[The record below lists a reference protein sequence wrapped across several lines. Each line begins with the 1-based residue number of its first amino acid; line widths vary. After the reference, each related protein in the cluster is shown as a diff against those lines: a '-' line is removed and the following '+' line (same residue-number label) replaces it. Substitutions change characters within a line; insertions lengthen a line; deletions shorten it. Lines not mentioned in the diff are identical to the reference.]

1 MIIFLQ
7 KNSQKIGNLIANF
20 YICTSKKEVIG
31 IIYFFKY
38 IFMRKFTYLL
48 TMLALALGF
57 SVARADVV
65 TPYAYDFSGLGSG
78 KLVSSFAPP
87 GWAHYVDR
95 FQADSWSTPSFVEYF
110 AQETGGYGDDGACL
124 KVGSQTLYDSWSE
137 SSQTMTDMIVT
148 PAITGDAS
156 IYVKQSAA
164 EGSVSFYTCTVA
176 SNGTVTKGDKY
187 EVTVPAL
194 STDAWTK
201 VELPNVA
208 AGTRLGICGDQVL
221 LDEFSAASADVVL
234 KRGMSILSSPTMI
247 SSGDLCADA
256 DGNVQVQFKAK
267 IKNSGEVPLAVGD
280 EGYTVSLYDNSD
292 GVAVGEPVPVSFPLA
307 VGESQYLEGT
317 VTMAVTENYRHGF
330 HLKENISG
338 VTTYLGWIEVF
349 PHAPVFTLEDN
360 LSHDVENGS
369 TVDFQV
375 MQASTSKVLVIS
387 NAKGGAPLTINSVSV
402 PEGFSYKISAT
413 ENGEA
418 ATFPYEVAALGKAYL
433 TVTMDAS
440 VIGMR
445 SGNIVITPADGQG
458 EVYTLAVT
466 GEIVD
471 PSKVYINFN
480 DQKFP
485 AGTYI
490 ELSSGQKQ
498 WKVSNFYYG
507 ENGYA
512 ATSDEVE
519 LSKFVLPKIRLAEGE
534 HMTFDANK
542 RNATSKLNVYYS
554 ADRKN
559 WTQVKNITIDNS
571 DDANCFAMGTYPSGY
586 YDNFM
591 YKTFTLDNIPAGD
604 WYIAF
609 EAGYARVDNIIGGS
623 YLDTPDYEAELGNV
637 KIPETAMVNH
647 ASTVSFDVA
656 SFGKKDIEEGVCTA
670 KFYIGED
677 LIAEKALPAIAS
689 GEYASVEFQFTPRKN
704 GEFAAKLVVD
714 GGVQIERTATITVA
728 AEEVVGEAVV
738 GNCTTTAND
747 TPLQLYYY
755 HSQSEIIYPADL
767 LNIPAGTELK
777 SITFLGYKNAYSSNM
792 EISSDLKIWMENTDA
807 TSPKI
812 EDWYQS
818 ESMTQV
824 YADTYAVAAV
834 IGSSSDHQPV
844 IKVTFNTPFTYTGGN
859 LRVTVMSSAEQYS
872 STNFEVDGD
881 HAALAAIRY
890 ADGTLSG
897 TMTLRPLPVTVF
909 GFDKEASVFSG
920 VVTSAAD
927 NAVVEGAEV
936 KLVSDNVEYSGTTD
950 AEGKFNFIVVQD
962 GLEYNLTV
970 SKEGFFADREKVN
983 MGGTSFV
990 KNVALNV
997 AQGFNVLSAD
1007 IPENAEVNS
1016 VYKVVARV
1024 ENGEA
1029 KEAGS
1034 YRAELWMNDGVV
1046 ATAETPALEASKEY
1060 DFEFSVIPHAVGAA
1074 ETFVKFTA
1082 ETGTAASETVNVTV
1096 NKEKGN
1102 AEVLV
1107 GTPTETATAGPAD
1120 FFYKYSKTE
1129 IIYPKSLI
1137 NLPAG
1142 TKINEIQF
1150 FGTHS
1155 SKNIT
1160 FSVDAWIGNVAEATA
1175 LMGEST
1181 EGLTKVADKM
1191 TVDHSEAVTAENIK
1205 SVVTLTFPDG
1215 FVYDGGDIRLFLT
1228 SAGTA
1233 YNSTSFEVDKNV
1245 EGQAQQAKQDDE
1257 TKFATAPFSNISLP
1271 VAHFIVSPYKTLSGA
1286 VKNEKGEAVAS
1297 AYITLASAD
1306 GVEYYSETDAEGAF
1320 SMEVIKYGKEYT
1332 LTVSHPS
1339 YDAYT
1344 HPETISLADGNISG
1358 LAITLTKTY
1367 TFSGVVT
1374 DAETHAPIAG
1384 VEIYVSNPESGADVM
1399 TGTTDENGAFDLKF
1413 KQLGTY
1419 NVLFK
1424 AAGYDMVSYEGTP
1437 FEGDMVGTAVEMQQT
1452 VYTFS
1457 GVVTDAETKAPIK
1470 GVEVYVSDPES
1481 GADVMTGTTDENGAF
1496 DLKFKQLGTYN
1507 VLFKAAGYDMVSS
1520 EEVPFEGNF
1529 DITVEMQKTVRT
1541 FSGTVTDAESHA
1553 AIAGASVALYKGE
1566 NKVAEATTGADGSFE
1581 IKVKDLAVFSLVVKA
1596 EGYEDFTFDT
1606 IDLTEGDMTGT
1617 PIEMTPN
1624 SGVGM
1629 LTADGLRVYGT
1640 VGAVVVESAT
1650 EATVRVYNAAG
1661 SLVRRADVAG
1671 KTRIEGLQRG
1681 VYIVNGVKV
1690 IVK

>member
-1 MIIFLQ
+1 M
-7 KNSQKIGNLIANF
+7 
-20 YICTSKKEVIG
+20 
-31 IIYFFKY
+31 
-38 IFMRKFTYLL
+38 
-48 TMLALALGF
+48 
-57 SVARADVV
+57 
-65 TPYAYDFSGLGSG
+65 
-78 KLVSSFAPP
+78 
-87 GWAHYVDR
+87 
-95 FQADSWSTPSFVEYF
+95 
-110 AQETGGYGDDGACL
+110 
-124 KVGSQTLYDSWSE
+124 
-137 SSQTMTDMIVT
+137 
-148 PAITGDAS
+148 
-156 IYVKQSAA
+156 
-164 EGSVSFYTCTVA
+164 
-176 SNGTVTKGDKY
+176 
-187 EVTVPAL
+187 
-194 STDAWTK
+194 
-201 VELPNVA
+201 ELPNVA
-208 AGTRLGICGDQVL
+208 AGTRLGICGDEVL

-234 KRGMSILSSPTMI
+234 KREMLILSSPTMI

-267 IKNSGEVPLAVGD
+267 IKNSGEVPLAVGE
-280 EGYTVSLYDNSD
+280 EGYTVSLYDNTD

-349 PHAPVFTLEDN
+349 PHAPVFALEDN

-440 VIGMR
+440 VVGKR

-490 ELSSGQKQ
+490 ELSSGQKK
-498 WKVSNFYYG
+498 WKVSNFSYG

-637 KIPETAMVNH
+637 KIPETATVNH

-677 LIAEKALPAIAS
+677 LIAEKVLPAIAS

-747 TPLQLYYY
+747 IPLQLNYYN
-755 HSQSEIIYPADL
+755 SQSEIIYPADM

-777 SITFLGYKNAYSSNM
+777 SITFLGYKNAYSNKEITSN
-792 EISSDLKIWMENTDA
+792 LKIWMENTDA
-807 TSPKI
+807 TSPKQD
-812 EDWYQS
+812 EWYQS

-872 STNFEVDGD
+872 TTNFEVDGD

-890 ADGTLSG
+890 ADGALSG
-897 TMTLRPLPVTVF
+897 TMTLKPLPVTVF

-1034 YRAELWMNDGVV
+1034 YRAELWMNDGIV

-1082 ETGTAASETVNVTV
+1082 ETGSSSSDVVNV
-1096 NKEKGN
+1096 NIAKEKGN
-1102 AEVLV
+1102 AEVIV
-1107 GTPTETATAGPAD
+1107 GTPAAKMATAGPAD

-1160 FSVDAWIGNVAEATA
+1160 FSVDAWIGNVAEGTA

-1181 EGLTKVADKM
+1181 EGLTQVADKM
-1191 TVDHSEAVTAENIK
+1191 TVDHSEAITAENIK

-1233 YNSTSFEVDKNV
+1233 YNSTSFEVDENV
-1245 EGQAQQAKQDDE
+1245 EGQAQQAKKDDE
-1257 TKFATAPFSNISLP
+1257 SQIATAPYSNISLP

-1286 VKNEKGEAVAS
+1286 VKNEKGEAVSS

-1320 SMEVIKYGKEYT
+1320 SMDVIKYGKEYT

-1399 TGTTDENGAFDLKF
+1399 TGTTDENGAFALKF

-1419 NVLFK
+1419 DILFK
-1424 AAGYDMVSYEGTP
+1424 AAGYDMVSYEGTQ

-1496 DLKFKQLGTYN
+1496 ALKFKQLGTYN

-1581 IKVKDLAVFSLVVKA
+1581 IKVKDQAVFSLVVKA

-1606 IDLTEGDMTGT
+1606 IDLTEGDMTDT

-1640 VGAVVVESAT
+1640 VGAVVVESAS

>member
-1 MIIFLQ
+1 
-7 KNSQKIGNLIANF
+7 
-20 YICTSKKEVIG
+20 
-31 IIYFFKY
+31 
-38 IFMRKFTYLL
+38 MRKFTYLL

-65 TPYAYDFSGLGSG
+65 APYTYDFSGLGSE

-110 AQETGGYGDDGACL
+110 AQKTGGYGDDGACL
-124 KVGSQTLYDSWSE
+124 KVGSQTLYDSWGE
-137 SSQTMTDMIVT
+137 NSQTMTDMIVT

-176 SNGTVTKGDKY
+176 SDGTVTKGDKY
-187 EVTVPAL
+187 EVTVPTL

-234 KRGMSILSSPTMI
+234 KREMTILSSPTMI

-280 EGYTVSLYDNSD
+280 EGYTVSLYDNTD

-360 LSHDVENGS
+360 LSHVVENGS

-440 VIGMR
+440 VVGKR

-490 ELSSGQKQ
+490 ELSSGQKK
-498 WKVSNFYYG
+498 WKVSNFSYG

-559 WTQVKNITIDNS
+559 WIQVKNITIDNS
-571 DDANCFAMGTYPSGY
+571 DDANCFAMGTYPGGY

-637 KIPETAMVNH
+637 KIPETATVNH

-656 SFGKKDIEEGVCTA
+656 SFGKKDIEEGTCTA

-677 LIAEKALPAIAS
+677 LIAEKVLPAIAS

-728 AEEVVGEAVV
+728 AEEVIGEAVV

-747 TPLQLYYY
+747 IPLQLNYYN
-755 HSQSEIIYPADL
+755 SQSEIIYPADL

-777 SITFLGYKNAYSSNM
+777 SITFLGYKNAYSNKA
-792 EISSDLKIWMENTDA
+792 ISSDLKIWMENTDA
-807 TSPKI
+807 TSPKQ
-812 EDWYQS
+812 EEWYQS
-818 ESMTQV
+818 ETMTQV
-824 YADTYAVAAV
+824 YADTYAVADV

-844 IKVTFNTPFTYTGGN
+844 IKVTFKTPFVYTGGN

-872 STNFEVDGD
+872 TTNFEVDGD

-890 ADGTLSG
+890 ADGALTG
-897 TMTLRPLPVTVF
+897 KMTLKPLPVTVF

-1034 YRAELWMNDGVV
+1034 YRAELWMNDGIV

-1082 ETGTAASETVNVTV
+1082 ETGSSSSDVVNV
-1096 NKEKGN
+1096 NIAKEKGN
-1102 AEVLV
+1102 AEVIV
-1107 GTPTETATAGPAD
+1107 GTPATETATAGPAD

-1160 FSVDAWIGNVAEATA
+1160 FSVDAWIGNVAEGTA

-1245 EGQAQQAKQDDE
+1245 EGQAQQAKKDDE
-1257 TKFATAPFSNISLP
+1257 TQFATAPFSNISLP

-1320 SMEVIKYGKEYT
+1320 SMNVIKYGKEYK

-1399 TGTTDENGAFDLKF
+1399 TGTTDENGAFALKF

-1424 AAGYDMVSYEGTP
+1424 AAGYDMVSYEGTQ

-1496 DLKFKQLGTYN
+1496 ALKFKQLGTYN
-1507 VLFKAAGYDMVSS
+1507 VLFKASGYDMVSS

-1606 IDLTEGDMTGT
+1606 IDLTEGDMTDT

>member
-1 MIIFLQ
+1 
-7 KNSQKIGNLIANF
+7 
-20 YICTSKKEVIG
+20 
-31 IIYFFKY
+31 
-38 IFMRKFTYLL
+38 
-48 TMLALALGF
+48 MLALALGF

-65 TPYAYDFSGLGSG
+65 APYTYDFSGLGSE

-124 KVGSQTLYDSWSE
+124 KVGSQTLYDSWGE

-234 KRGMSILSSPTMI
+234 KRGMTILSSPTMI

-360 LSHDVENGS
+360 LSHVVENGS

-413 ENGEA
+413 EKGEA

-440 VIGMR
+440 VVGKR

-542 RNATSKLNVYYS
+542 RNATTSKLNVYYS

-747 TPLQLYYY
+747 TPLQLNYY

-777 SITFLGYKNAYSSNM
+777 SITFLGYKNAYRNM

-1034 YRAELWMNDGVV
+1034 YRAELWMNDGIV

-1160 FSVDAWIGNVAEATA
+1160 FSVDAWIGNVAEGTA

-1245 EGQAQQAKQDDE
+1245 EGQAQQAKKDDE
-1257 TKFATAPFSNISLP
+1257 TQMATAPFSDISLP

-1320 SMEVIKYGKEYT
+1320 SMDVIKYGKEYT

-1374 DAETHAPIAG
+1374 DAETKAPIKG
-1384 VEIYVSNPESGADVM
+1384 VEVYVSDPESGADVM

-1419 NVLFK
+1419 DILFK

-1437 FEGDMVGTAVEMQQT
+1437 FEGDMVGKAVEMQKT

-1496 DLKFKQLGTYN
+1496 ALKFKQLGTYN
-1507 VLFKAAGYDMVSS
+1507 VLFKAAGYDMVSY

-1529 DITVEMQKTVRT
+1529 DTTVEMQKTERT

-1553 AIAGASVALYKGE
+1553 AIASASVALYKGE
-1566 NKVAEATTGADGSFE
+1566 NKVAEATTSADGSFE

-1606 IDLTEGDMTGT
+1606 IDLTEGDMTDT

>member
-1 MIIFLQ
+1 
-7 KNSQKIGNLIANF
+7 
-20 YICTSKKEVIG
+20 
-31 IIYFFKY
+31 
-38 IFMRKFTYLL
+38 MRKFTYLL

-65 TPYAYDFSGLGSG
+65 APYTYDFSGLGSE

-234 KRGMSILSSPTMI
+234 KRGMTILSSPTMI

-292 GVAVGEPVPVSFPLA
+292 GVAVGEPVPVAFPLA

-317 VTMAVTENYRHGF
+317 VTMAVTKNYRHGF

-360 LSHDVENGS
+360 LSHVVENGS

-440 VIGMR
+440 MVGKR

-542 RNATSKLNVYYS
+542 RNATTSKLNVYYS

-677 LIAEKALPAIAS
+677 LIAEKVLPAIAS

-747 TPLQLYYY
+747 TPLQLNYY

-777 SITFLGYKNAYSSNM
+777 SITFLGYKNAYRNM

-807 TSPKI
+807 TSPKQD
-812 EDWYQS
+812 EWYQS

-890 ADGTLSG
+890 ADGALSG

-1034 YRAELWMNDGVV
+1034 YRAELWMNDGIV

-1160 FSVDAWIGNVAEATA
+1160 FSVDAWIGNVAEGTA

-1181 EGLTKVADKM
+1181 EGLTQVADKM
-1191 TVDHSEAVTAENIK
+1191 TVDHSEAITAENIK

-1245 EGQAQQAKQDDE
+1245 EGQAQQAKNDDE

-1320 SMEVIKYGKEYT
+1320 SMDVIKYGKEYT

-1424 AAGYDMVSYEGTP
+1424 AVGYDMVSYEGTQ

-1496 DLKFKQLGTYN
+1496 ALKFKQLGTYN

-1581 IKVKDLAVFSLVVKA
+1581 IKVKDQAVFSLVVKA

-1606 IDLTEGDMTGT
+1606 IDLTEGDMTDT
-1617 PIEMTPN
+1617 SIEMTPN

-1640 VGAVVVESAT
+1640 VGAVVVESAS

>member
-1 MIIFLQ
+1 
-7 KNSQKIGNLIANF
+7 
-20 YICTSKKEVIG
+20 
-31 IIYFFKY
+31 
-38 IFMRKFTYLL
+38 
-48 TMLALALGF
+48 
-57 SVARADVV
+57 
-65 TPYAYDFSGLGSG
+65 
-78 KLVSSFAPP
+78 
-87 GWAHYVDR
+87 
-95 FQADSWSTPSFVEYF
+95 
-110 AQETGGYGDDGACL
+110 
-124 KVGSQTLYDSWSE
+124 
-137 SSQTMTDMIVT
+137 
-148 PAITGDAS
+148 
-156 IYVKQSAA
+156 
-164 EGSVSFYTCTVA
+164 
-176 SNGTVTKGDKY
+176 
-187 EVTVPAL
+187 
-194 STDAWTK
+194 
-201 VELPNVA
+201 
-208 AGTRLGICGDQVL
+208 
-221 LDEFSAASADVVL
+221 
-234 KRGMSILSSPTMI
+234 
-247 SSGDLCADA
+247 
-256 DGNVQVQFKAK
+256 
-267 IKNSGEVPLAVGD
+267 
-280 EGYTVSLYDNSD
+280 
-292 GVAVGEPVPVSFPLA
+292 
-307 VGESQYLEGT
+307 
-317 VTMAVTENYRHGF
+317 
-330 HLKENISG
+330 
-338 VTTYLGWIEVF
+338 
-349 PHAPVFTLEDN
+349 
-360 LSHDVENGS
+360 
-369 TVDFQV
+369 
-375 MQASTSKVLVIS
+375 
-387 NAKGGAPLTINSVSV
+387 
-402 PEGFSYKISAT
+402 
-413 ENGEA
+413 
-418 ATFPYEVAALGKAYL
+418 
-433 TVTMDAS
+433 
-440 VIGMR
+440 
-445 SGNIVITPADGQG
+445 
-458 EVYTLAVT
+458 
-466 GEIVD
+466 
-471 PSKVYINFN
+471 
-480 DQKFP
+480 
-485 AGTYI
+485 
-490 ELSSGQKQ
+490 
-498 WKVSNFYYG
+498 
-507 ENGYA
+507 
-512 ATSDEVE
+512 
-519 LSKFVLPKIRLAEGE
+519 
-534 HMTFDANK
+534 
-542 RNATSKLNVYYS
+542 
-554 ADRKN
+554 
-559 WTQVKNITIDNS
+559 
-571 DDANCFAMGTYPSGY
+571 
-586 YDNFM
+586 
-591 YKTFTLDNIPAGD
+591 
-604 WYIAF
+604 
-609 EAGYARVDNIIGGS
+609 
-623 YLDTPDYEAELGNV
+623 
-637 KIPETAMVNH
+637 
-647 ASTVSFDVA
+647 
-656 SFGKKDIEEGVCTA
+656 
-670 KFYIGED
+670 
-677 LIAEKALPAIAS
+677 
-689 GEYASVEFQFTPRKN
+689 
-704 GEFAAKLVVD
+704 
-714 GGVQIERTATITVA
+714 
-728 AEEVVGEAVV
+728 
-738 GNCTTTAND
+738 
-747 TPLQLYYY
+747 
-755 HSQSEIIYPADL
+755 
-767 LNIPAGTELK
+767 
-777 SITFLGYKNAYSSNM
+777 
-792 EISSDLKIWMENTDA
+792 
-807 TSPKI
+807 
-812 EDWYQS
+812 
-818 ESMTQV
+818 
-824 YADTYAVAAV
+824 
-834 IGSSSDHQPV
+834 
-844 IKVTFNTPFTYTGGN
+844 
-859 LRVTVMSSAEQYS
+859 
-872 STNFEVDGD
+872 
-881 HAALAAIRY
+881 
-890 ADGTLSG
+890 
-897 TMTLRPLPVTVF
+897 
-909 GFDKEASVFSG
+909 
-920 VVTSAAD
+920 
-927 NAVVEGAEV
+927 
-936 KLVSDNVEYSGTTD
+936 
-950 AEGKFNFIVVQD
+950 
-962 GLEYNLTV
+962 
-970 SKEGFFADREKVN
+970 

-990 KNVALNV
+990 KNIALNV

-1034 YRAELWMNDGVV
+1034 YRAELWMNDGIV

-1096 NKEKGN
+1096 NKEKGD
-1102 AEVLV
+1102 AEVIV

-1160 FSVDAWIGNVAEATA
+1160 FSVDAWIGNVAEGTA

-1181 EGLTKVADKM
+1181 EGLTQVADKM

-1245 EGQAQQAKQDDE
+1245 KGQAQQAKKDDE
-1257 TKFATAPFSNISLP
+1257 TQMATASFSDISLP

-1320 SMEVIKYGKEYT
+1320 SMDVIKYGKEYT

-1358 LAITLTKTY
+1358 LAVTLTKTY

-1399 TGTTDENGAFDLKF
+1399 TGTTDEDGVFDLKF

-1424 AAGYDMVSYEGTP
+1424 AAGYDMVSYEGTQ
-1437 FEGDMVGTAVEMQQT
+1437 FEGDMVGTAVEMQKT

-1481 GADVMTGTTDENGAF
+1481 GADVATGTTDENGAF
-1496 DLKFKQLGTYN
+1496 ALKFKQLGTYN

-1606 IDLTEGDMTGT
+1606 IDLTEGDMTDT

-1629 LTADGLRVYGT
+1629 LTADGIRVYGT

>member
-65 TPYAYDFSGLGSG
+65 APYTYDFSGLGSE

-110 AQETGGYGDDGACL
+110 AQKTGGYGDDGACL
-124 KVGSQTLYDSWSE
+124 KVGSQTLYDSWGE

-176 SNGTVTKGDKY
+176 SDGTVTKGDKY

-208 AGTRLGICGDQVL
+208 AGTRLGICGDQVF

-234 KRGMSILSSPTMI
+234 KREMTILSSPTMI

-280 EGYTVSLYDNSD
+280 EGYSVSLFDNSD

-307 VGESQYLEGT
+307 VGDSQYLEGT

-349 PHAPVFTLEDN
+349 PHNPVFNLEDE
-360 LSHDVENGS
+360 LAHDVENGS

-375 MQASTSKVLVIS
+375 MQASTSKVFVIS

-413 ENGEA
+413 EKGEA
-418 ATFPYEVAALGKAYL
+418 ATFPYEVPALGKAYL

-440 VIGMR
+440 MVGKR

-490 ELSSGQKQ
+490 ELSSGQKK
-498 WKVSNFYYG
+498 WKVSNFSYG

-637 KIPETAMVNH
+637 KIPETATVNH

-656 SFGKKDIEEGVCTA
+656 SFGKKDIEEGTCTA

-677 LIAEKALPAIAS
+677 LIAEKALPTIAS

-728 AEEVVGEAVV
+728 AEEVIGEAVV

-747 TPLQLYYY
+747 IPLQLNYYN
-755 HSQSEIIYPADL
+755 SQSEIIYPADL

-777 SITFLGYKNAYSSNM
+777 SITFLGYKNAYSNKA
-792 EISSDLKIWMENTDA
+792 ISSDLKIWMENTDA
-807 TSPKI
+807 TSPKQ
-812 EDWYQS
+812 EEWYQS
-818 ESMTQV
+818 ETMTQV
-824 YADTYAVAAV
+824 YADTYAVADV

-844 IKVTFNTPFTYTGGN
+844 IKVTFKTPFVYTGGN

-872 STNFEVDGD
+872 TTNFEVDGD

-890 ADGTLSG
+890 ADGALTG
-897 TMTLRPLPVTVF
+897 KMTLKPLPVTVF

-1034 YRAELWMNDGVV
+1034 YRAELWMNDGIV

-1082 ETGTAASETVNVTV
+1082 ETGSSSSDVVNV
-1096 NKEKGN
+1096 NIAKEKGN
-1102 AEVLV
+1102 AEVIV
-1107 GTPTETATAGPAD
+1107 GTPAAKMATAGPAD

-1160 FSVDAWIGNVAEATA
+1160 FSVDAWIGNVAEGTA

-1181 EGLTKVADKM
+1181 EGLTQVADKM
-1191 TVDHSEAVTAENIK
+1191 TVDHSEAITAENIK

-1233 YNSTSFEVDKNV
+1233 YNSTSFEVDENV
-1245 EGQAQQAKQDDE
+1245 EGQAQQAKKDDE
-1257 TKFATAPFSNISLP
+1257 SQIATAPYSNISLP

-1297 AYITLASAD
+1297 AYIILASAD

-1320 SMEVIKYGKEYT
+1320 SMDVIKYGKEYT

-1384 VEIYVSNPESGADVM
+1384 VEIYVSNPESGADVT

-1419 NVLFK
+1419 DILFK
-1424 AAGYDMVSYEGTP
+1424 AAGYDLVSYEGTL
-1437 FEGDMVGTAVEMQQT
+1437 FEGDMVGTAVEMQKT

-1496 DLKFKQLGTYN
+1496 SLKFKQLGTYN
-1507 VLFKAAGYDMVSS
+1507 VLFKAAGYDMVSY
-1520 EEVPFEGNF
+1520 EGIPFEGNF
-1529 DITVEMQKTVRT
+1529 DTTVEMQKTVRT

-1581 IKVKDLAVFSLVVKA
+1581 IKVKDQAVFSLVVKA

-1606 IDLTEGDMTGT
+1606 IDLTEGDMTDT

>member
-1 MIIFLQ
+1 
-7 KNSQKIGNLIANF
+7 
-20 YICTSKKEVIG
+20 
-31 IIYFFKY
+31 
-38 IFMRKFTYLL
+38 MRKFTYLL

-234 KRGMSILSSPTMI
+234 KRGMTILSSPTMI

-317 VTMAVTENYRHGF
+317 VTMAVTKNYRHGF

-440 VIGMR
+440 VVGKR

-542 RNATSKLNVYYS
+542 RNATTSKLNVYYS

-591 YKTFTLDNIPAGD
+591 YKTFSLDNIPAGD

-747 TPLQLYYY
+747 TPLQLNYY

-777 SITFLGYKNAYSSNM
+777 SIAFLGYKNAYRNM

-807 TSPKI
+807 TSPKQD
-812 EDWYQS
+812 EWYQS

-1046 ATAETPALEASKEY
+1046 ATAETPALEAIKEY

-1160 FSVDAWIGNVAEATA
+1160 FSVDAWIGNVAEGTA

-1181 EGLTKVADKM
+1181 EGLTQVADKM
-1191 TVDHSEAVTAENIK
+1191 TVDHSEAITAENIK

-1245 EGQAQQAKQDDE
+1245 EGQAQQAKNDDE

-1297 AYITLASAD
+1297 AYIILASAD

-1320 SMEVIKYGKEYT
+1320 SVDVIKYGKEYT

-1424 AAGYDMVSYEGTP
+1424 AAGYDMVSSEEVP
-1437 FEGDMVGTAVEMQQT
+1437 FEGNMVGTAVEMQKT

-1470 GVEVYVSDPES
+1470 GVEVYVSDPAS

-1496 DLKFKQLGTYN
+1496 ALKFKQLGTYN

-1640 VGAVVVESAT
+1640 VGAVVVESAS

>member
-1 MIIFLQ
+1 
-7 KNSQKIGNLIANF
+7 
-20 YICTSKKEVIG
+20 
-31 IIYFFKY
+31 
-38 IFMRKFTYLL
+38 
-48 TMLALALGF
+48 MLALALGF

-65 TPYAYDFSGLGSG
+65 APYTYDFSGLGSE

-110 AQETGGYGDDGACL
+110 AQKTGGYGDDGACL
-124 KVGSQTLYDSWSE
+124 KVGSQTLYDSWGE

-187 EVTVPAL
+187 EVTVPTL

-234 KRGMSILSSPTMI
+234 KREMTILSSPTMI

-317 VTMAVTENYRHGF
+317 VTMAVTKNYRHGF

-375 MQASTSKVLVIS
+375 MQASTSKVFVIS

-440 VIGMR
+440 VVGKR

-458 EVYTLAVT
+458 DVYTLAVT

-471 PSKVYINFN
+471 PSKVFINFN

-490 ELSSGQKQ
+490 ELSSGQKK

-507 ENGYA
+507 DNGYA
-512 ATSDEVE
+512 ATSEDVE

-559 WTQVKNITIDNS
+559 WIQVKNITIDNS

-586 YDNFM
+586 YDNYM

-637 KIPETAMVNH
+637 KIPETATVNH

-738 GNCTTTAND
+738 GNCTTTAID
-747 TPLQLYYY
+747 TPLQLNYYN
-755 HSQSEIIYPADL
+755 SQSEIIYPADM

-777 SITFLGYKNAYSSNM
+777 SITFLGYKNSNK
-792 EISSDLKIWMENTDA
+792 EITSNLKIWMENTDA
-807 TSPKI
+807 TSPKT
-812 EDWYQS
+812 EEWYQS
-818 ESMTQV
+818 ETMTQV
-824 YADTYAVAAV
+824 YADTYVVATA

-844 IKVTFNTPFTYTGGN
+844 IKVSFKTPFVYTGGN

-872 STNFEVDGD
+872 TTNFEVDGD
-881 HAALAAIRY
+881 HAGLSAIRFD
-890 ADGTLSG
+890 DGALSG
-897 TMTLRPLPVTVF
+897 TMTLKPLPVTVF

-1016 VYKVVARV
+1016 AYKVVARV

-1034 YRAELWMNDGVV
+1034 YRAELWMNDGIV

-1107 GTPTETATAGPAD
+1107 GTPTTTATAGPAD
-1120 FFYKYSKTE
+1120 FFYKFSKTE

-1160 FSVDAWIGNVAEATA
+1160 FSVDAWIGNVAEGTA

-1191 TVDHSEAVTAENIK
+1191 TVDHSEAITAENIK

-1233 YNSTSFEVDKNV
+1233 YNSTSFEVDENV
-1245 EGQAQQAKQDDE
+1245 KGQAQQAKKDDE
-1257 TKFATAPFSNISLP
+1257 TQFATASFSDISLP

-1320 SMEVIKYGKEYT
+1320 SMDVIKYGKEYT

-1344 HPETISLADGNISG
+1344 HPETISLADGNVSG
-1358 LAITLTKTY
+1358 LAVTLTKTY

-1419 NVLFK
+1419 DILFK

-1437 FEGDMVGTAVEMQQT
+1437 FEGDMVGTAVEMQKT

-1457 GVVTDAETKAPIK
+1457 GVVADAETKAPIK
-1470 GVEVYVSDPES
+1470 GVEVYVSDPAS
-1481 GADVMTGTTDENGAF
+1481 GADVATGTTDENGAF
-1496 DLKFKQLGTYN
+1496 ALKFKQLGTYN
-1507 VLFKAAGYDMVSS
+1507 VLFKAAGYDMVSY

-1529 DITVEMQKTVRT
+1529 DTTVEMQKTERT

-1581 IKVKDLAVFSLVVKA
+1581 IKVKDQAVFSLVVKA

-1606 IDLTEGDMTGT
+1606 IDLTEGDMTDT
-1617 PIEMTPN
+1617 PIEMIPN

-1629 LTADGLRVYGT
+1629 LTADGIRVYGT